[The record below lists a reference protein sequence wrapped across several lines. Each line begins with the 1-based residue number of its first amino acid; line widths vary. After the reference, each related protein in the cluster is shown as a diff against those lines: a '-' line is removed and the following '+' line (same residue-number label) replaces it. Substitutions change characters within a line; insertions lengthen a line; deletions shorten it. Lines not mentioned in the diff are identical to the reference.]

1 MAAIRITL
9 ITLIAMIGL
18 AFAWLAFEWSRSDA
32 GRAQAP
38 FGVAF
43 ELVDQTGSPINQVA
57 FQEKPT
63 ALFFG
68 FTHCPDV
75 CPTTLFEMDAWLRRV
90 DPDGDRINAYFVTV
104 DPERDTHEILDTY
117 ISNVSDRIVG
127 ITGDPDQVFDMAKGY
142 RVYFKKVPTDD
153 SDPDGDYVMDHT
165 ASVYLLGDGGRF
177 QGTIS
182 YGEDA
187 DVAVKKLQNLI
198 RG

>member
-32 GRAQAP
+32 GRAQGP

>member
-1 MAAIRITL
+1 
-9 ITLIAMIGL
+9 
-18 AFAWLAFEWSRSDA
+18 
-32 GRAQAP
+32 
-38 FGVAF
+38 
-43 ELVDQTGSPINQVA
+43 
-57 FQEKPT
+57 
-63 ALFFG
+63 
-68 FTHCPDV
+68 
-75 CPTTLFEMDAWLRRV
+75 MDAWLRRV

-127 ITGDPDQVFDMAKGY
+127 ITGDPDRVFDMAKGY

-177 QGTIS
+177 QGTIA